1 MSKIIFQKFIF
12 LFFTQLAL
20 ISSCK
25 AQNQLKVMETE
36 TSLHYIIRESKDSA
50 NKSPL
55 LILLHG
61 HGSNENDLFGLAN
74 SIPDNWNVVS
84 VRGSYKLAEN
94 SYRWYDV
101 NMVNGKIT
109 INIEQEEESRK
120 KLIQLISKISQKYDV
135 DSQKIIVAGFS
146 QGANMAQSLGLS
158 EPNLIVGFGVF
169 SGRFVEEFIPYISDS
184 IAFKNSKAFI
194 SHGSGDNMLP
204 KTYAEENITKIKELG
219 IQLTYCEDTNAHS
232 ISTKQWKEFS
242 KWLLNFN

>member
-1 MSKIIFQKFIF
+1 
-12 LFFTQLAL
+12 
-20 ISSCK
+20 
-25 AQNQLKVMETE
+25 METE

-101 NMVNGKIT
+101 NMVNGKIA

-135 DSQKIIVAGFS
+135 DSQKIIVAEYS

-158 EPNLIVGFGVF
+158 EPNLIAGFGVF
-169 SGRFVEEFIPYISDS
+169 SGRFVDEFIPYISTS
-184 IAFKNSKAFI
+184 TVLKNSRAFI

-204 KTYAEENITKIKELG
+204 KTYADENITKLKELG

-232 ISTKQWKEFS
+232 ISAKQLSEFS

>member
-1 MSKIIFQKFIF
+1 MSKIIFQKLIF
-12 LFFTQLAL
+12 LFFTLLAL

-101 NMVNGKIT
+101 NMVNGKIA

-135 DSQKIIVAGFS
+135 DSQKIVVAGFS

-158 EPNLIVGFGVF
+158 EPNLIAGFGVF

-204 KTYAEENITKIKELG
+204 KTYAEENITKLKDLG

-232 ISTKQWKEFS
+232 ISAKQWSEFY
-242 KWLLNFN
+242 KWLAIFN